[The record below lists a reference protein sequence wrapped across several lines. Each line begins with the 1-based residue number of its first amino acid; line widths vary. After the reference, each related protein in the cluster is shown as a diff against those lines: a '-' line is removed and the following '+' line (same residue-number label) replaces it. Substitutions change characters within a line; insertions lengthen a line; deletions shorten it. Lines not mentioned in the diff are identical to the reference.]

1 MKIKVFTFNPFQ
13 ENTYLIYDDTKE
25 AVIID
30 PGCSTEAECLELK
43 SFIDEEGLTPVMLLN
58 THCHIDHV
66 FGWEYV
72 YETWGLKPHYHALD
86 KVLLPRVGEQ
96 AQMFGF
102 NLKAFP
108 EDYGIEIKET
118 DEIRF
123 GNTTLDI
130 YLCPGHAPGH
140 LVFYHQPTNN
150 CIVGDVIFRLSVGR
164 TDLPFCDPNALE
176 HSIRTVIYQLPED
189 CVLHPGHGPSTNVG
203 FEKKNNPFVRSV

>member
-43 SFIDEEGLTPVMLLN
+43 SFIDNEGLTPVMLLN

-72 YETWGLKPHYHALD
+72 YETWGLKPYYHALD

-102 NLKAFP
+102 NLKSFP

-118 DEIRF
+118 DKIQF

-130 YLCPGHAPGH
+130 HLCPGHAPGH

-176 HSIRTVIYQLPED
+176 HSIRTVIYNLPDD